1 MRNLN
6 RFLFFNC
13 SFNYTYIFNC
23 KYVEFLFMIKYLK
36 LNECLFNSDNFN
48 FAINP
53 TFEQFCEFLSA

>member
-23 KYVEFLFMIKYLK
+23 KYVEFLFMIEMFKVK
-36 LNECLFNSDNFN
+36 
-48 FAINP
+48 
-53 TFEQFCEFLSA
+53 